1 MILSFVWQMFLWYQ
15 AVASHPEY
23 KAILLGNI
31 NSYVQVWALTRL
43 KYCVLKLN
51 TGFLI
56 LTINPHHSRE
66 WMDEGKISGKLNH
79 FLKTRTS
86 ISYKESNNYH
96 PSCSMF
102 GNWASISLKR
112 DRFKIWQVHCIVSLD
127 ERLYLLARSSQEYEC
142 IPAHWQSGNLTKCL
156 GGRGG
161 GRGIVFIWWWTSIP
175 SKGNSKT
182 PCCFMGSKI
191 ERKKK

>member
-43 KYCVLKLN
+43 KCCVLKLN

-79 FLKTRTS
+79 YLKTRTN
-86 ISYKESNNYH
+86 ISSKESNNYH

-102 GNWASISLKR
+102 GNWASISLMR

-127 ERLYLLARSSQEYEC
+127 ERLYLLACSSQEYEC
-142 IPAHWQSGNLTKCL
+142 IPAHWQSL
-156 GGRGG
+156 GTWQNAWGG
-161 GRGIVFIWWWTSIP
+161 GGEKRDSVYLMMDKYSI
-175 SKGNSKT
+175 
-182 PCCFMGSKI
+182 
-191 ERKKK
+191 

>member
-15 AVASHPEY
+15 AVVSHPEY

-43 KYCVLKLN
+43 KCCVLKLD

-56 LTINPHHSRE
+56 LTINPHYSRE

-79 FLKTRTS
+79 YLKTRTN
-86 ISYKESNNYH
+86 ISSKESNNYH

-102 GNWASISLKR
+102 GKWASISLNR

-127 ERLYLLARSSQEYEC
+127 ETLYLLARSSQEYEC
-142 IPAHWQSGNLTKCL
+142 IPAHWQSL
-156 GGRGG
+156 GTWQNAWGG
-161 GRGIVFIWWWTSIP
+161 GGEGQYLSDDGQVFHLREIAELLVVSWEV
-175 SKGNSKT
+175 K
-182 PCCFMGSKI
+182 
-191 ERKKK
+191 